1 MSQSR
6 MKLFSECAYDFVDG
20 PKSLFPILSAR
31 RRSETAFRPEA
42 GIAERSA
49 NPRTMEE

>member
-1 MSQSR
+1 
-6 MKLFSECAYDFVDG
+6 MKLFGECAYGFVDTT
-20 PKSLFPILSAR
+20 KSFFPILSAR
-31 RRSETAFRPEA
+31 RRSVTAFHPEA